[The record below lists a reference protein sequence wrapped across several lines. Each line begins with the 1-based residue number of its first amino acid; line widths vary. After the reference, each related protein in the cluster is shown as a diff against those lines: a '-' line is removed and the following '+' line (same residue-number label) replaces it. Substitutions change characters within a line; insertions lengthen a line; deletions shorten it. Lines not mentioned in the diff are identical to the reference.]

1 MAFRL
6 FLDTDVL
13 LDFTLKRDA
22 HGVARQLI
30 EWAIKGKVQVFITPG
45 IVQIAGYWLTR
56 AYGPLKAK
64 ELLEAMLTDVQ
75 VIDIGHEMTVSA
87 LHSRINNMEQALQ
100 YYAALHHK
108 LDYFISRD
116 KELDK
121 AASPVLPVCSPED
134 FIENNH

>member
-22 HGVARQLI
+22 YGDARQLM
-30 EWAIKGKVQVFITPG
+30 EWAVKGKVQLFITSG
-45 IVQIAGYWLTR
+45 IVQIAGYWLIK
-56 AYGPLKAK
+56 AYGPATAK
-64 ELLEAMLTDVQ
+64 ELLSALLADVQ
-75 VIDIGHEMTVSA
+75 VIDIDHEVAVSA
-87 LHSRINNMEQALQ
+87 LHSRINNTEQALQ

-116 KELDK
+116 KDLDK

-134 FIENNH
+134 FIKNNN